1 MTLGGFPLADTQ
13 VATVIFLFGALA
25 TMVGVVNVM
34 RVIGRA
40 EEEEEKAITLV
51 EFTQSHSCSLNG
63 DSDRVLP
70 SF

>member
-13 VATVIFLFGALA
+13 VATVIFLFWALA

-40 EEEEEKAITLV
+40 EEEEVEAIKLV
-51 EFTQSHSCSLNG
+51 EFTQSSSLNV
-63 DSDRVLP
+63 DSV
-70 SF
+70 